1 MRIHHSIY
9 RSLEKAR
16 CPARIEPS
24 LNQKSH
30 VGAGIQ
36 THLART
42 ERHCSTA
49 CATTVALS
57 SRWVRPSCNRQYF
70 ASNTN
75 QLFYLISFNS
85 TISKIFFYS
94 SLVFWKFKTN
104 FLESWPLKGF
114 SSIAGSLNSSTMLI
128 SLQLHKVD
136 HLIDG
141 SSVQI
146 EFWSIVH
153 IKQVLT
159 WFKLKK
165 CSFYKIVS
173 VSER

>member
-1 MRIHHSIY
+1 MSVPGF
-9 RSLEKAR
+9 K
-16 CPARIEPS
+16 PS
-24 LNQKSH
+24 LLGQN
-30 VGAGIQ
+30 
-36 THLART
+36 
-42 ERHCSTA
+42 
-49 CATTVALS
+49 ATTLPLAPPP
-57 SRWVRPSCNRQYF
+57 WPSQLGELDLLCCNRQYF